1 MNKLDVF
8 IGYGEQAAS
17 RRQDRVKRLCFISEV
32 KYVDGRVVNGIIA
45 VADIEFMCLPESVG
59 WEDARRAVPGGTSSL
74 LPSGTSSPWVGA
86 PGQVFPQSSDLHKGC
101 QWRAVWGWGGQ
112 LVCD

>member
-1 MNKLDVF
+1 M
-8 IGYGEQAAS
+8 
-17 RRQDRVKRLCFISEV
+17 KRLCFISEV